1 MCLTLQKLLT
11 DFAACVDNKI
21 VLTNFV
27 TNARIP
33 NVELQSAMANSI
45 QRSVDTSMS
54 LVEFARIVG
63 IDVVEEQVEGAF
75 DFTNVSRSDF
85 TDLFTL

>member
-1 MCLTLQKLLT
+1 
-11 DFAACVDNKI
+11 
-21 VLTNFV
+21 
-27 TNARIP
+27 
-33 NVELQSAMANSI
+33 MANSI

-63 IDVVEEQVEGAF
+63 IDVVEEQVEDAF

-85 TDLFTL
+85 TDLFVI